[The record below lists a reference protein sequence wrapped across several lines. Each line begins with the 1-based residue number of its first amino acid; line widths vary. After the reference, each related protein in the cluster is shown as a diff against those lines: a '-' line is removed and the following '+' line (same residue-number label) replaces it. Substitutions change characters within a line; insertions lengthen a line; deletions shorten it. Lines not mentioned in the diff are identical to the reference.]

1 MLTLHKKVAFVT
13 GGSRGIGAAIAKRL
27 AADGASVAITYVN
40 GKSAADAVVAAIQ
53 ADGGKALAVKADGAD
68 TDQVEKAIARTVS
81 EFGPIDILVNNAGIF
96 PTGLIG
102 DTADSEFDR
111 AFAVNVRSGFA
122 ASRAALKSMPDG
134 GRIIFIGSTLA
145 LRIHAPGLSVYSASK
160 GAVTVM
166 AQALAREL
174 GPRRIT
180 VNTVHPGSTDTD
192 MNPADGPFAWAQV
205 DLMSNPV
212 GFAKADEV
220 ANVVGYLAS
229 PNARSVT
236 GAAWTIDNGATV

>member
-1 MLTLHKKVAFVT
+1 MSKLAKKVAFVT

-40 GKSAADAVVAAIQ
+40 GKSSAEAVVAAIE
-53 ADGGKALAVKADGAD
+53 ATGGKALAIQADSAD
-68 TDQVEKAIARTVS
+68 TDQVGKAISRAVS

-96 PTGLIG
+96 PTGLVV
-102 DTADSEFDR
+102 DTTDAEFDR
-111 AFAVNVRSGFA
+111 AFAINVKSGFA
-122 ASRAALKSMPDG
+122 AARAALKSMPDG

-145 LRIHAPGLSVYSASK
+145 LRVHAPGLSVYAATK
-160 GAVTVM
+160 GAVAVM

-174 GPRRIT
+174 GPRKIT

-192 MNPADGPFAWAQV
+192 MNPSDGPFASAQL

-212 GFAKADEV
+212 GFASADEI

-229 PNARSVT
+229 PDARSVT

>member
-1 MLTLHKKVAFVT
+1 MLTLHDKVAFVT

-40 GKSAADAVVAAIQ
+40 GKSGADAVVAAIR
-53 ADGGKALAVKADGAD
+53 AEGAKALAIKADGAD
-68 TDQVEKAIARTVS
+68 TEQVEKAIARTVS
-81 EFGPIDILVNNAGIF
+81 EFGPIDVLVNNAGIF

-102 DTADSEFDR
+102 DTPDAEFDR
-111 AFAVNVRSGFA
+111 AFAINVRSGFA

-145 LRIHAPGLSVYSASK
+145 LRVHAPGLSVYAASK

-212 GFAKADEV
+212 GFASADEV

-229 PNARSVT
+229 PDARSVT